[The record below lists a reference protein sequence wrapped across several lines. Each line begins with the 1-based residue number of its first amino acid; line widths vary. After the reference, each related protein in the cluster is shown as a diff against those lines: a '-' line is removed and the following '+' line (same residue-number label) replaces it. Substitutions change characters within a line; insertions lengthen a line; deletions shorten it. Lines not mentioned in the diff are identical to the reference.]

1 MVADGAINRNTGRR
15 VFAEVF
21 KCDVDP
27 EAYVKENGLAQVSD
41 TGAIE
46 PVIDQVLAANEKA
59 VGEYLAGNEKNFQFL
74 IGQAMKALRGKADPQ
89 IVRDVLTARLALL
102 KGKS

>member
-1 MVADGAINRNTGRR
+1 MQNDAQMLPRICPSRKIPREDSQNGGGRR
-15 VFAEVF
+15 DQPQYGPQGFAEVF

-46 PVIDQVLAANEKA
+46 PVIDQVLAANERRSASILPGTKRT
-59 VGEYLAGNEKNFQFL
+59 F
-74 IGQAMKALRGKADPQ
+74 
-89 IVRDVLTARLALL
+89 
-102 KGKS
+102 SS